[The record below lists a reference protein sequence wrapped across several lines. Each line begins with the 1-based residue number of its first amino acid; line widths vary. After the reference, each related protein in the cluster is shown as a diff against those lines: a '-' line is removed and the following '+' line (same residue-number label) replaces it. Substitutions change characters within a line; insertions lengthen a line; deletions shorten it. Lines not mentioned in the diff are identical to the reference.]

1 MYEQKSTR
9 DTSAISMLLFR
20 LGLFLAFIVITGRLV
35 QLQVIEGQEYRER
48 ADENR
53 LETKEVIAPRGV
65 VYDRNGE
72 ILTRNKSSF
81 EIALVPDDLP
91 ADLEETPDIDE
102 EGAEIAK
109 VLQLLAAD
117 SDPKVALRV
126 AEIMFRTL
134 GRSDYAKTLTE
145 AGLNVDFITVR
156 GDAKEIVFQEN
167 LPAGLIAMPITVPDI
182 SEPLPLSGLVALI
195 KRAIEFKRLGSAS
208 EAVPIL
214 DNVEREKAFG
224 IEEERYHMASVRVNQ
239 APIRQYVYGGLF
251 SHVLGFM
258 GPIPA
263 LRVREYTNRGYNQN
277 EKVGLSGLEGSYQD
291 ELRGLPGYKTL
302 ELDILGREVG
312 TVGKIQ
318 EPIPGS
324 NLILNIDLRLQRVMS
339 ESLQA
344 MLTEKKVD
352 WGVTIAMNP
361 QNGAILGMVS
371 LPTYDNNDFA
381 ESINEKY
388 LALQRDKR
396 KPLINYAIGG
406 RYPPGSTFKLVTSV
420 AALSEGV
427 IDENTTVMDA
437 GPILLPNMFFPNDLS
452 QAQRFVSWNHKLG
465 INHGPLNVVQALALS
480 NDIFFYWVGGG
491 YTPAKFRGLG
501 QKALSSWSEQFSYGA
516 PTGIDL
522 IGEIGAFVP
531 TGQWKRQLYAESW
544 TTGDSYNMAIGQGY
558 MLATPLQV
566 LVSTATVANGGTV
579 YQPQVVYQLTDTVG
593 RVQRDFT
600 PHVVRQLAAPEGAI
614 DLVRQGMWAAVNADF
629 GTATTSRIEGITVAG
644 KTGTAEFCDK
654 EHYNPEKEDCLN
666 EEDLRPSHAWYVA
679 FAPYENP
686 EIAVVTFV
694 YNGGEGSATAI
705 PVTKTIL
712 EAYFREIRPR

>member
-371 LPTYDNNDFA
+371 LPTC
-381 ESINEKY
+381 
-388 LALQRDKR
+388 
-396 KPLINYAIGG
+396 
-406 RYPPGSTFKLVTSV
+406 
-420 AALSEGV
+420 
-427 IDENTTVMDA
+427 
-437 GPILLPNMFFPNDLS
+437 
-452 QAQRFVSWNHKLG
+452 
-465 INHGPLNVVQALALS
+465 
-480 NDIFFYWVGGG
+480 
-491 YTPAKFRGLG
+491 
-501 QKALSSWSEQFSYGA
+501 
-516 PTGIDL
+516 
-522 IGEIGAFVP
+522 
-531 TGQWKRQLYAESW
+531 
-544 TTGDSYNMAIGQGY
+544 
-558 MLATPLQV
+558 
-566 LVSTATVANGGTV
+566 
-579 YQPQVVYQLTDTVG
+579 
-593 RVQRDFT
+593 
-600 PHVVRQLAAPEGAI
+600 
-614 DLVRQGMWAAVNADF
+614 
-629 GTATTSRIEGITVAG
+629 G
-644 KTGTAEFCDK
+644 K
-654 EHYNPEKEDCLN
+654 HQ
-666 EEDLRPSHAWYVA
+666 
-679 FAPYENP
+679 
-686 EIAVVTFV
+686 
-694 YNGGEGSATAI
+694 
-705 PVTKTIL
+705 
-712 EAYFREIRPR
+712 

>member
-302 ELDILGREVG
+302 EQDILGREVG

-361 QNGAILGMVS
+361 QNGAVLGMVS

-437 GPILLPNMFFPNDLS
+437 GPILLPNIFFPNDLS
-452 QAQRFVSWNHKLG
+452 QAQRFVSWNHRLG

-480 NDIFFYWVGGG
+480 NDIFFYWIGGG

-501 QKALSSWSEQFSYGA
+501 QKALSSWSEQLSYGA

-654 EHYNPEKEDCLN
+654 EHYNPEKEDCLD

>member
-302 ELDILGREVG
+302 EQDILGREVG

-361 QNGAILGMVS
+361 QNGAVLGMVS

-437 GPILLPNMFFPNDLS
+437 GPILLPNIFFPNDLS
-452 QAQRFVSWNHKLG
+452 QAQRFVSWNHRLG

-480 NDIFFYWVGGG
+480 NDIFFYWIGGG

-654 EHYNPEKEDCLN
+654 EHYNPEKEDCLD

>member
-9 DTSAISMLLFR
+9 DTSTISMLLFR

-126 AEIMFRTL
+126 AKIMFRTL

-302 ELDILGREVG
+302 EQDILGREVG

-361 QNGAILGMVS
+361 QNGAVLGMVS

-437 GPILLPNMFFPNDLS
+437 GPILLPNIFFPNDLS
-452 QAQRFVSWNHKLG
+452 QAQRFVSWNHRLG

-480 NDIFFYWVGGG
+480 NDIFFYWIGGG

>member
-126 AEIMFRTL
+126 AKIMFRTL

-302 ELDILGREVG
+302 EQDILGREVG

-361 QNGAILGMVS
+361 QNGAVLGMVS

-437 GPILLPNMFFPNDLS
+437 GPILLPNIFFPNDLS
-452 QAQRFVSWNHKLG
+452 QAQRFVSWNHRLG

-480 NDIFFYWVGGG
+480 NDIFFYWIGGG

-654 EHYNPEKEDCLN
+654 EHYNPEKEDCLD

>member
-302 ELDILGREVG
+302 EQDILGREVG

-361 QNGAILGMVS
+361 QNGAVLGMVS

-437 GPILLPNMFFPNDLS
+437 GPILLPNIFFPNDLS
-452 QAQRFVSWNHKLG
+452 QAQRFVSWNHRLG

-480 NDIFFYWVGGG
+480 NDIFFYWIGGG

-501 QKALSSWSEQFSYGA
+501 QKALSSWSEQLSYGA

>member
-1 MYEQKSTR
+1 
-9 DTSAISMLLFR
+9 
-20 LGLFLAFIVITGRLV
+20 
-35 QLQVIEGQEYRER
+35 
-48 ADENR
+48 
-53 LETKEVIAPRGV
+53 
-65 VYDRNGE
+65 
-72 ILTRNKSSF
+72 
-81 EIALVPDDLP
+81 
-91 ADLEETPDIDE
+91 
-102 EGAEIAK
+102 
-109 VLQLLAAD
+109 
-117 SDPKVALRV
+117 
-126 AEIMFRTL
+126 
-134 GRSDYAKTLTE
+134 
-145 AGLNVDFITVR
+145 
-156 GDAKEIVFQEN
+156 
-167 LPAGLIAMPITVPDI
+167 
-182 SEPLPLSGLVALI
+182 
-195 KRAIEFKRLGSAS
+195 
-208 EAVPIL
+208 
-214 DNVEREKAFG
+214 
-224 IEEERYHMASVRVNQ
+224 
-239 APIRQYVYGGLF
+239 
-251 SHVLGFM
+251 M

-302 ELDILGREVG
+302 EQDILGREVG

-361 QNGAILGMVS
+361 QNGAVLGMVS

-437 GPILLPNMFFPNDLS
+437 GPILLPNIFFPNDLS
-452 QAQRFVSWNHKLG
+452 QAQRFVSWNHRLG

-480 NDIFFYWVGGG
+480 NDIFFYWIGGG

-501 QKALSSWSEQFSYGA
+501 QKALSSWSEQLSYGA

>member
-9 DTSAISMLLFR
+9 DTSTISMLLFR

-302 ELDILGREVG
+302 EQDILGREVG

-361 QNGAILGMVS
+361 QNGAVLGMVS

-437 GPILLPNMFFPNDLS
+437 GPILLPNIFFPNDLS
-452 QAQRFVSWNHKLG
+452 QAQRFVSWNHRLG

-480 NDIFFYWVGGG
+480 NDIFFYWIGGG

>member
-1 MYEQKSTR
+1 MYEQKSAR

-20 LGLFLAFIVITGRLV
+20 LGLFLAFVVITGRLV

-614 DLVRQGMWAAVNADF
+614 DLARQGMWAAVNADF

>member
-593 RVQRDFT
+593 RLQREFT

>member
-302 ELDILGREVG
+302 EQDILGREVG

-361 QNGAILGMVS
+361 QNGAVLGMVS

-437 GPILLPNMFFPNDLS
+437 GPILLPNIFFPNDLS
-452 QAQRFVSWNHKLG
+452 QAQRFVSWNHRLG

-480 NDIFFYWVGGG
+480 NDIFFYWIGGG

>member
-167 LPAGLIAMPITVPDI
+167 LPTGLIAMPITVPDI

-302 ELDILGREVG
+302 EQDILGREVG

-361 QNGAILGMVS
+361 QNGAVLGMVS

-437 GPILLPNMFFPNDLS
+437 GPILLPNIFFPNDLS
-452 QAQRFVSWNHKLG
+452 QAQRFVSWNHRLG

-480 NDIFFYWVGGG
+480 NDIFFYWIGGG

-501 QKALSSWSEQFSYGA
+501 QKALSSWSEQLSYGA

-614 DLVRQGMWAAVNADF
+614 DLVRQGMWATVNADF

-654 EHYNPEKEDCLN
+654 EHYNPEKEDCLD